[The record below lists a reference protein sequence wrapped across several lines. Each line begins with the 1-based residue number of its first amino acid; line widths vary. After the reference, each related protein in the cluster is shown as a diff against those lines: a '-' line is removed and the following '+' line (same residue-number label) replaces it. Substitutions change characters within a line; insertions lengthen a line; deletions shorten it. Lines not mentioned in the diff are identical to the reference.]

1 MEKIVDYFMTPVSP
15 FVYLGHARFR
25 EICAKHQAKIN
36 LRVMDLGKV
45 FPVSGGL
52 ALKDRPP
59 QRRAYRMMEL
69 KRWRDLLGMPL
80 TLEPKHFPVP
90 AEPAATLILAVLER
104 HGTTAALDI
113 AGDCGRAVW
122 AEERNISDA
131 SVLAEIVSARK
142 LDAGCTAG
150 ARTLGRSRGAL
161 RPAFAGGDH
170 AQCVRR
176 TDVHLSGRALL
187 GAGSPRVSRSALGA
201 VTRRAAF
208 FAVCPR
214 GLEPRFR

>member
-1 MEKIVDYFMTPVSP
+1 MNKTVDYFMTPVSP
-15 FVYLGHARFR
+15 FVYMGHARFR
-25 EICAKHQAKIN
+25 DICAKHHAKIN

-69 KRWRDLLGMPL
+69 KRWREYLGVPL

-104 HGTTAALDI
+104 HGTGAALDI

-131 SVLAEIVSARK
+131 AVLADIASARK
-142 LDAGCTAG
+142 LEADSLLEHARSAEVAARYVQNSQEAIMRNVFG
-150 ARTLGRSRGAL
+150 APTYIYQDELFWGQDRLEFL
-161 RPAFAGGDH
+161 D
-170 AQCVRR
+170 
-176 TDVHLSGRALL
+176 RAL
-187 GAGSPRVSRSALGA
+187 AK
-201 VTRRAAF
+201 
-208 FAVCPR
+208 
-214 GLEPRFR
+214 

>member
-15 FVYLGHARFR
+15 FTYLGHARLR

-69 KRWRDLLGMPL
+69 KRWRDFLGVPL

-104 HGTTAALDI
+104 HGTSLALDI
-113 AGDCGRAVW
+113 AGDCGRAIW
-122 AEERNISDA
+122 AEERNVGEA
-131 SVLAEIVSARK
+131 AVLAEIASARK
-142 LDAGCTAG
+142 LDAGALLEHARSAEVAARYVQHSQEAIARNVFG
-150 ARTLGRSRGAL
+150 A
-161 RPAFAGGDH
+161 PAYFYQDELFWGQD
-170 AQCVRR
+170 RLEFL
-176 TDVHLSGRALL
+176 DRAL
-187 GAGSPRVSRSALGA
+187 
-201 VTRRAAF
+201 
-208 FAVCPR
+208 
-214 GLEPRFR
+214 EK

>member
-1 MEKIVDYFMTPVSP
+1 MDKTVDYFMTPISP
-15 FVYLGHARFR
+15 FVYMGHARFR

-69 KRWRDLLGMPL
+69 KRWRDHLGVPL

-90 AEPAATLILAVLER
+90 SEPAATLILAVLER
-104 HGTTAALDI
+104 HGAATALDV

-122 AEERNISDA
+122 AEERNISDWERTRRNREGA
-131 SVLAEIVSARK
+131 QAR
-142 LDAGCTAG
+142 GRFTAG
-150 ARTLGRSRGAL
+150 TCTLGRSRGAL
-161 RPAFAGGDH
+161 RPALTGGDH
-170 AQCVRR
+170 A
-176 TDVHLSGRALL
+176 
-187 GAGSPRVSRSALGA
+187 
-201 VTRRAAF
+201 
-208 FAVCPR
+208 
-214 GLEPRFR
+214 

>member
-1 MEKIVDYFMTPVSP
+1 MSKTVDYFMTPISP
-15 FVYLGHARFR
+15 FVYMGHARFR

-45 FPVSGGL
+45 FPASGGL

-69 KRWRDLLGMPL
+69 KRWRDFLGVPL

-90 AEPAATLILAVLER
+90 VEPAATLILAVLER
-104 HGTTAALDI
+104 HGTNVALDV

-131 SVLAEIVSARK
+131 KVLADIATARK
-142 LDAGCTAG
+142 LDADALLEHARSAEIAARYIQNSQEAIMRNVFG
-150 ARTLGRSRGAL
+150 A
-161 RPAFAGGDH
+161 PAYIYQDELFWGQD
-170 AQCVRR
+170 RL
-176 TDVHLSGRALL
+176 DFLDRAL
-187 GAGSPRVSRSALGA
+187 AR
-201 VTRRAAF
+201 
-208 FAVCPR
+208 
-214 GLEPRFR
+214 